1 MKKTTFLL
9 VLSLA
14 LATSTRAATIAS
26 WGFEVNVPSPVTGTS
41 ITGLAPDIGSG
52 SASGVHVSGLT
63 SFTVPVGNGS
73 AHSLSA
79 DNWAI
84 GDYWQFHVS
93 TIGFQNI
100 QLRFDQAASGLGAT
114 NFNLLISTNGINF
127 SPVFSNLGV
136 PQNSGGFGG
145 GGGVW
150 NTTTYLPAYTHNLD
164 LSSISAFNN
173 ASDLYFRLASN
184 MTGAQTSQ
192 IDNFVVTG
200 LAVPEPASAALL
212 GVGALLLFVRRA
224 SPKRNG

>member
-1 MKKTTFLL
+1 MKKTAYFV

-14 LATSTRAATIAS
+14 LATSTQAATIAS
-26 WGFEVNVPSPVTGTS
+26 WGFEVNVPSPITGTS

-52 SASGVHVSGLT
+52 SASGVHLSGLT

-114 NFNLLISTNGINF
+114 NFNLLVSTNGINF
-127 SPVFSNLGV
+127 SPIFSNLGV

-150 NTTTYLPAYTHNLD
+150 NTTTYLPAYTRNLD
-164 LSSISAFNN
+164 LSAISAFNN

-184 MTGAQTSQ
+184 IPGAQTSQ

-200 LAVPEPASAALL
+200 TAVPEPASAALL
-212 GVGALLLFVRRA
+212 VTAASLLRLNRRRLF
-224 SPKRNG
+224 RNS

>member
-1 MKKTTFLL
+1 MKKTAFLL
-9 VLSLA
+9 ALTLA
-14 LATSTRAATIAS
+14 LATSTQAATIAS
-26 WGFEVNVPSPVTGTS
+26 WGFEVNVPSPVTGPS

-93 TIGFQNI
+93 TLGFQNI

-114 NFNLLISTNGINF
+114 NFNLLVSTNGINF
-127 SPVFSNLGV
+127 SAVFSNLGV

-150 NTTTYLPAYTHNLD
+150 NSTTYLPAYTRNLD
-164 LSSISAFNN
+164 LSSITAFNN
-173 ASDLYFRLASN
+173 ANDLYFRLASN
-184 MTGAQTSQ
+184 IPGAQTSQ

-200 LAVPEPASAALL
+200 VAVPEPASAALL
-212 GVGALLLFVRRA
+212 VTAATVLVYRRRQKA
-224 SPKRNG
+224 

>member
-1 MKKTTFLL
+1 
-9 VLSLA
+9 
-14 LATSTRAATIAS
+14 
-26 WGFEVNVPSPVTGTS
+26 
-41 ITGLAPDIGSG
+41 
-52 SASGVHVSGLT
+52 
-63 SFTVPVGNGS
+63 VPVGNGS

-114 NFNLLISTNGINF
+114 NFNLLVSTNGINF
-127 SPVFSNLGV
+127 SPIFSNLGV

-150 NTTTYLPAYTHNLD
+150 NTTTYLPAYTRNLD
-164 LSSISAFNN
+164 LSAISAFNN

-184 MTGAQTSQ
+184 IPGAQTSQ

-200 LAVPEPASAALL
+200 TAVPEPASAALL
-212 GVGALLLFVRRA
+212 VTAASLLRLNRRRLF
-224 SPKRNG
+224 RNS

>member
-1 MKKTTFLL
+1 MKKTAFLV

-14 LATSTRAATIAS
+14 LASSTQAATIAS
-26 WGFEVNVPSPVTGTS
+26 WGFEVNVPSPVTGPS
-41 ITGLAPDIGSG
+41 ITGLAPDVGSG

-100 QLRFDQAASGLGAT
+100 QLRIDQAASGLGAT
-114 NFNLLISTNGINF
+114 NFNLLISTDGINF
-127 SPVFSNLGV
+127 GTAFTFLGV

-150 NTTTYLPAYTHNLD
+150 NTTTYLPAYTRNLD
-164 LSSISAFNN
+164 LSPFTQLNN
-173 ASDLYFRLASN
+173 ATDVYFRLASN
-184 MTGAQTSQ
+184 IPGAQTSQ

-212 GVGALLLFVRRA
+212 VTAATLLLLNRRRR
-224 SPKRNG
+224 KENH

>member
-1 MKKTTFLL
+1 MKKTAILL
-9 VLSLA
+9 GLLLA
-14 LATSTRAATIAS
+14 LASSTQAATIAS
-26 WGFEVNVPSPVTGTS
+26 WGFEANVPSPVTGTS
-41 ITGLAPDIGSG
+41 ISGLAPDFGSG
-52 SASGVHVSGLT
+52 SASGVHASSLT

-79 DNWAI
+79 DHWAV

-93 TIGFQNI
+93 TLGFQNI

-114 NFNLLISTNGINF
+114 NFNLLISTDGTTF
-127 SPVFSNLGV
+127 TTASSFLGV

-150 NTTTYLPAYTHNLD
+150 NSTTYLSSYTHNLD
-164 LSSISAFNN
+164 LSSFTTLNN
-173 ASDLYFRLASN
+173 ATDVYFRLASN
-184 MTGAQTSQ
+184 IPGAQTSQ

-212 GVGALLLFVRRA
+212 GAGALLLFVRRA